1 MRHPASPVVL
11 PMLGASLAL
20 LVLGPLAWVI
30 LMALADAEDDAA
42 VDLIAVAMLALG
54 CLGAMLLYDMA
65 G

>member
-1 MRHPASPVVL
+1 
-11 PMLGASLAL
+11 MLGASLAL